1 MKKTLLIC
9 ATALLVASC
18 SKDTTETPEVPE
30 VKPQGII
37 FSAAQDDDVRTKLD
51 GVNILWQ
58 RGDAVGIFSDEIPE
72 AANYKA
78 VITEADH
85 DKQFATLRT
94 DLNYN
99 GSGEHTFYA
108 YYPYVEGSDYLTV
121 NGSISV
127 SQNGEIGSN
136 AFMWATATVDPAANQ
151 RVDLHFK
158 HPFTYLNIQLRATGE
173 YQGATVEQIRLEAA
187 EDKTLAGD
195 FEAYLSIGSVYF
207 KTHAPV
213 VTVTPAAAALGTDYL
228 NTFVVVAPV
237 DLTDSRLTV
246 IVTLRQNGNVVKL
259 RTVKAGRQL
268 NPQTKVNLKLT
279 AEEMDIV
286 PSDDAITFA
295 DDAVKAICL
304 ERWDTNQDGSLSY
317 KEAAE
322 VQRLDGAF
330 VGNGGGNGGRS
341 TGISSFDELQYFKG
355 LTSIHGEFYGCS
367 NLKSIKIPNNVMSI
381 EGAFVEC
388 SSLTSIVIPN
398 NVTLIEAAFFGC
410 SSLTNVVISENVT
423 SIGGST
429 FSGCSSLDNIVIPDN
444 VTSIGNSAFNGCSS
458 LTSIVIPDKVTTLGS
473 DAFAGCKRLTD
484 VTIGNGIET
493 IPDYCFSSCTS
504 LENIVIP
511 NNVTSIGNSAFEGC
525 SSLTSIVIPDKVTTL
540 GSRAFFG
547 CNKLTDLTIGNGI
560 KTIPEY
566 CFYGCSLLTSIV
578 IPETVT
584 SIGESAF
591 SGCSILDNIALPN
604 NVTSIGNSAFYEC
617 SSLANIALPNN
628 LTSIGDYAFYDCVS
642 LTSIA
647 IPDKVTTLGNSVFI
661 GCDRLT
667 DVTIGN
673 GIETIPDYCFSS
685 CTSLENIVIPNNV
698 TSIGSAAFIACVN
711 LVDIVISENVTSI
724 GSEAFNNCTGLE
736 RITLPD
742 KISEIGERVFNG
754 CVSLKTFNGKYASED
769 HRCLIRN
776 GELIAFAPA
785 SLKEYAIPESVTS
798 IGSDVFTD
806 CEELENITI
815 PDGVTEIKD
824 YTFETCTSITS
835 VTISKNVTMI
845 GENAFYK
852 CPLTDVYCR
861 ASTPPTCGYRAFG
874 KVTNTINLYVPTESV
889 NLYTAKATWKNFGQ
903 IIGYNFGNL

>member
-18 SKDTTETPEVPE
+18 SKDTTETSEVPE
-30 VKPQGII
+30 AKPQGII
-37 FSAAQDDDVRTKLD
+37 FSAAQDDDARTKLD

-58 RGDAVGIFSDEIPE
+58 RGDAVGIFSPEIE
-72 AANYKA
+72 QYESYMA
-78 VITEADH
+78 VIAEEDH

-94 DLNYN
+94 DLNY
-99 GSGEHTFYA
+99 SGNYEHTFYA
-108 YYPYVEGSDYLTV
+108 YYPYADGQTNAWQV
-121 NGSISV
+121 NGSISTL
-127 SQNGEIGSN
+127 QNGEIGSN
-136 AFMWATATVDPAANQ
+136 AFMWATATADPATMP

-173 YQGATVEQIRLEAA
+173 YKGAVVEKIRIEAP
-187 EDKTLAGD
+187 EGKTLAGN
-195 FEAYLSIGSVYF
+195 FEADLTYREVRFTTSECAVEVDLTSQEGRSIV
-207 KTHAPV
+207 
-213 VTVTPAAAALGTDYL
+213 ALGDDYL
-228 NTFVVVAPV
+228 NTIMVVNAE
-237 DLTDSRLTV
+237 DLTGSELAV
-246 IVTLRQNGNVVKL
+246 IVTLRQNGHAVKL
-259 RTVKAGRQL
+259 RTVKAGRRL

-279 AEEMDIV
+279 AEEME
-286 PSDDAITFA
+286 PEQSDDAIQFA
-295 DDAVKAICL
+295 DGTVETICVSN
-304 ERWDTNQDGSLSY
+304 WDTNGDGWLSY

-322 VQRLDGAF
+322 VQSLDWAF
-330 VGNGGGNGGRS
+330 GRNAD
-341 TGISSFDELQYFKG
+341 ISSFDELQYFKG
-355 LTSIHGEFYGCS
+355 LTSIRYEFYGCS
-367 NLKSIKIPNNVMSI
+367 N
-381 EGAFVEC
+381 
-388 SSLTSIVIPN
+388 LTSIVIPN
-398 NVTLIEAAFFGC
+398 NVTSIE
-410 SSLTNVVISENVT
+410 N
-423 SIGGST
+423 T
-429 FSGCSSLDNIVIPDN
+429 FSGCSSLANITLPNNLTSIGRGAFESCCSLKSIVIPEN
-444 VTSIGNSAFNGCSS
+444 VTSIGDMAFYGCSS
-458 LTSIVIPDKVTTLGS
+458 LTSI
-473 DAFAGCKRLTD
+473 
-484 VTIGNGIET
+484 GN
-493 IPDYCFSSCTS
+493 
-504 LENIVIP
+504 P
-511 NNVTSIGNSAFEGC
+511 NNLTSIGNEVFRDC

-584 SIGESAF
+584 SIGNGAF
-591 SGCSILDNIALPN
+591 YNCSGLDNIVIPN

-617 SSLANIALPNN
+617 SSLANIVLPNN

-724 GSEAFNNCTGLE
+724 GSEAFNNCTSLE

-785 SLKEYAIPESVTS
+785 SLKKYVIPESVTS

-824 YTFETCTSITS
+824 CTFETCTSITS

-861 ASTPPTCGYRAFG
+861 ALTPPTCGYRAFG
-874 KVTNTINLYVPTESV
+874 KVTSTINLYVPTESV
-889 NLYTAKATWKNFGQ
+889 ELYSAKATWKSFGQ
-903 IIGYNFGNL
+903 ILGYDYNNL